1 MEPHVNLLNTTSAVV
16 CYSIW
21 RVAIVAEV
29 SSFNLN
35 LVCAEAGTLRTIEGR
50 NRPARINDIRFGERF
65 N

>member
-1 MEPHVNLLNTTSAVV
+1 MEPHVNLLNTTSVVV

-35 LVCAEAGTLRTIEGR
+35 LVCAEETRDGVVLLC
-50 NRPARINDIRFGERF
+50 GEAAY